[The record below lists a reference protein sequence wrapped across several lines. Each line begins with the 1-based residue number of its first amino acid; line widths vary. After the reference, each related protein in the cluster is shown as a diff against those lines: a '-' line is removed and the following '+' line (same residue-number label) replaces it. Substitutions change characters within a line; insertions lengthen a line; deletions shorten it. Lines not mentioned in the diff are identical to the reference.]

1 MDATAKAVCVCVCVQ
16 RERDGIY
23 KGMDMYRKCSRT
35 RMCCDIMG
43 RSWQLLVILSTLYSP
58 WWNRRGS
65 KLHSEISELFKQQVA
80 ITVFYPC
87 RMKHFGTL

>member
-43 RSWQLLVILSTLYSP
+43 RSWQLLVILSTLYSQGGTGEAV
-58 WWNRRGS
+58 NFTVKSVNYLNS
-65 KLHSEISELFKQQVA
+65 KLPLQCFTPA
-80 ITVFYPC
+80 
-87 RMKHFGTL
+87 G